1 MAKDQKK
8 ESNNEEGKL
17 KSDARKAR
25 KRSSMV
31 ESSAAA
37 GTSR

>member
-8 ESNNEEGKL
+8 ESNNEEVK
-17 KSDARKAR
+17 KISDTSKAR

-31 ESSAAA
+31 ASSADP
-37 GTSR
+37 GVSR